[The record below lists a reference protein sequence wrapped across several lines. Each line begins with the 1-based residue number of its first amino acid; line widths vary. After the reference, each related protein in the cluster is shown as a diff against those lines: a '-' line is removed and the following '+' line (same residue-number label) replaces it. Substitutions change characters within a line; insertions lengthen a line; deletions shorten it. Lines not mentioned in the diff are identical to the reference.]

1 MSITFFFKLN
11 KIATIP
17 LNYFLVTTLA
27 QLNGRIHVLILFR
40 QLYRKI
46 ICFLPHQKTLA
57 LRQFLVRQLY

>member
-1 MSITFFFKLN
+1 MSITFFLKLN
-11 KIATIP
+11 KIATI
-17 LNYFLVTTLA
+17 NFFLVTTLA